1 MALSSTKLD
10 LKVSSLQTNPL
21 DLITGK
27 AALSYAKSMSLGSG
41 AGLGQADRM
50 WTDQRTLAA
59 SGTENLDL
67 AGALVDAFGATV
79 TFARIKLVAVTASA
93 ANTNNVNFIREA
105 TNGVP
110 LFLALGDG
118 IPVKPGG
125 GFAWWAPDATG
136 IAVTAATGDLLT
148 VTNSGAGTGVTYDII
163 VIGAAT

>member
-1 MALSSTKLD
+1 MTLSSTKLD
-10 LKVSSLQTNPL
+10 LKIQSLQTNPL
-21 DLITGK
+21 DLVTGSAPLK
-27 AALSYAKSMSLGSG
+27 YAKSMALGSG
-41 AGLGQADRM
+41 AGLNQADRM
-50 WTDQRTLAA
+50 WTDQRTLGA

-79 TFARIKLVAVTASA
+79 TFARIKLVVVTAAA
-93 ANTNNVNFIREA
+93 ANTNNVNFIRES

-125 GFAWWAPDATG
+125 GFAWWAPDAAG
-136 IAVTAATGDLLT
+136 IVVTAATGDLLT
-148 VTNSGAGTGVTYDII
+148 VTNAGAGTSVTYDIV